1 MLEAYLCTALLT
13 FGLHNRLK
21 SQFLFLLKTLDGQ
34 KTEKYV
40 KIMVKISQM
49 MEGDEM
55 ENRSISDIIE
65 AYLKE
70 IFGDDTQIEI
80 RRSEI
85 ADHFNV
91 VPSQINYVIKTR
103 FTIQNGYLVQSKRGG
118 GGYIRIER
126 VNLLADVDVLNSLVQ
141 AIGDSIRER
150 DAFAIIET
158 LYNEKVISQ
167 REDDLMLV
175 ALSKQTLA
183 VDDTNMENKLR
194 ARILVSFLNRLRYE
208 S

>member
-1 MLEAYLCTALLT
+1 
-13 FGLHNRLK
+13 
-21 SQFLFLLKTLDGQ
+21 
-34 KTEKYV
+34 
-40 KIMVKISQM
+40 
-49 MEGDEM
+49 M

-65 AYLKE
+65 AYLKK

-158 LYNEKVISQ
+158 LYNEKVISR
-167 REDDLMLV
+167 REGDLMLV

-183 VDDTNMENKLR
+183 VDNTNMENKLR

>member
-1 MLEAYLCTALLT
+1 
-13 FGLHNRLK
+13 
-21 SQFLFLLKTLDGQ
+21 
-34 KTEKYV
+34 
-40 KIMVKISQM
+40 
-49 MEGDEM
+49 M
-55 ENRSISDIIE
+55 ENKSISDIIE
-65 AYLKE
+65 AYLKS
-70 IFGDDTQIEI
+70 ILGDATQIEI

-85 ADHFNV
+85 ANHFNV

-126 VNLLADVDVLNSLVQ
+126 VNLLDDVDVLDSLVH
-141 AIGDSIRER
+141 AIGNSVRER
-150 DAFAIIET
+150 DAFDIIQT
-158 LYNEKVISQ
+158 LYDEKVISQ
-167 REDDLMLV
+167 REGDLMLV

-183 VDDTNMENKLR
+183 IGNVNEEDKLR